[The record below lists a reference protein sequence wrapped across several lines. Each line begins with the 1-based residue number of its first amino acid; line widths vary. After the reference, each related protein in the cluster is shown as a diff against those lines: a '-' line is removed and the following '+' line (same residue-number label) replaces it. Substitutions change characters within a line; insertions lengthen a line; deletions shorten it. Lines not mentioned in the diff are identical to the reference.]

1 MGILNEDM
9 KRVIRQQRLG
19 FIATVCPDNS
29 PNLSPKGT
37 TAVWDDEH
45 LVFGDLASPA
55 TMENLRHN
63 PALEINIVD
72 TYARK
77 GYRFKGTA
85 SIVTEG
91 QLFRQIADAFAT
103 GDRGVHKVT
112 IPAKAYVL
120 MKVDTARALVS
131 PAYTPD
137 RTEEG
142 TRLEWADH
150 WAAVQQDRLQQ
161 LREAR

>member
-55 TMENLRHN
+55 TMENLSHN
-63 PALEINIVD
+63 PGLEINIVD
-72 TYARK
+72 AYARK

-85 SIVTEG
+85 TIVTEG

-131 PAYTPD
+131 PAYTAG
-137 RTEEG
+137 RTEEV

-150 WAAVQQDRLQQ
+150 WAAVQQARLQQ
-161 LREAR
+161 LREAG